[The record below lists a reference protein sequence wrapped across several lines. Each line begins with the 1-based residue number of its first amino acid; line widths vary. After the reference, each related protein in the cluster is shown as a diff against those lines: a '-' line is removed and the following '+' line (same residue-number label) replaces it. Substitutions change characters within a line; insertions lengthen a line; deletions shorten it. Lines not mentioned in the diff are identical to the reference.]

1 MYEMCNSN
9 NQNNLNTQNDPL
21 IQDTSFPFDD
31 NNISQREHNLN
42 NHYDEIKNE
51 MKNDYPNKILYSFKR
66 PFSKL
71 KRKII
76 FILIFIINILVNVDH
91 GAIPAGTTT
100 LKKENN
106 LDNVELGIIGSLV
119 YLGLVLGSI
128 SAGPIFASYSS
139 KWVVILTLLF
149 SCFFLYCFT
158 FIKGGWGMAFC
169 RVGCGFCQVFCYI
182 YFPVWVDQFG
192 VNKSQTI
199 WLTFLQLGVP
209 VGTMVGYVMEA
220 SYIKLF
226 GKWKYAFY
234 TQIFFIVIC
243 VIIFILTPDKFF
255 SRNFKHSDISQEEI
269 EKEFEELKNLK
280 EALEKEDKG
289 LSDNEKSRLKNLTSI
304 NSVYKYER
312 PSLYSMF
319 SMIDDS
325 EEEGTEKYLNVL
337 RDLIKNKKYIFTMFG
352 ISSLLFVVTGIQ
364 FWITDYMQEVMLIPS
379 SKVYAI
385 YAVICITA
393 PVLGVLL
400 GGFFIQY
407 LGGYTDKRALDAC
420 YKIAI
425 VAGCC
430 GIFLPVVDIVW
441 LFVILMWFL
450 LFFGGSITPGLTGI
464 MLSSIPEKSKE
475 IGNSVT
481 QLCYNLLGYL
491 PSPFLYGLVC
501 KYTGGTKSRYGLAV
515 ILIWAY
521 LGVISLFFARRAQKE
536 EIEKELGSDT
546 LKEKSNNI
554 VSLFGRLSL
563 F

>member
-1 MYEMCNSN
+1 MYEMNTTPLLVSPRKTPPPINDNFSLN
-9 NQNNLNTQNDPL
+9 NNEAHM
-21 IQDTSFPFDD
+21 
-31 NNISQREHNLN
+31 EHNYN
-42 NHYDEIKNE
+42 NHVDEIKSQIRNDFQ
-51 MKNDYPNKILYSFKR
+51 MKKMYSYRR
-66 PFSKL
+66 PFSKM

-76 FILIFIINILVNVDH
+76 FFLIFIINVLINVDH
-91 GAIPAGTTT
+91 GAIPAGTTE

-139 KWVVILTLLF
+139 KWVVILSLLF

-209 VGTMVGYVMEA
+209 VGTMLGYVMEA
-220 SYIKLF
+220 LFIKKF

-243 VIIFILTPDKFF
+243 VVVFILTPDKFF
-255 SRNFKHSDISQEEI
+255 SRNYKHSETSQEEI
-269 EKEFEELKNLK
+269 ENEVQNMK
-280 EALEKEDKG
+280 EALEKDSKTTPHDKYK
-289 LSDNEKSRLKNLTSI
+289 LRNVNALNALIHD
-304 NSVYKYER
+304 KYER
-312 PSLYSMF
+312 PSLYSIF
-319 SMIDDS
+319 SMIDDT
-325 EEEGTEKYLNVL
+325 EEEGTQKYISVL
-337 RDLIKNKKYIFTMFG
+337 RDLVRNKKYILTMFG

-364 FWITDYMQEVMLIPS
+364 FWISDYMQEVMLIPS
-379 SKVYAI
+379 SKVYI
-385 YAVICITA
+385 TYAVICITA

-425 VAGCC
+425 VAACC
-430 GIFLPVVDIVW
+430 GIFLPFVDIIWV
-441 LFVILMWFL
+441 FVILMWLL

-464 MLSSIPEKSKE
+464 MLSSIPDNSKE

-501 KYTGGTKSRYGLAV
+501 KYTGGTKSRYGLGV
-515 ILIWAY
+515 ILLWAY
-521 LGVISLFFARRAQKE
+521 FGVIALFFAKRAQDSGEDDGAKK
-536 EIEKELGSDT
+536 INSDT
-546 LKEKSNNI
+546 MEEKSNI
-554 VSLFGRLSL
+554 LTSLFGRLSL
-563 F
+563 K